1 MNAVRL
7 YSPSNI
13 ETAPL
18 VFEDILIPQ
27 PGPGQVRIKVSVCGV
42 CHTDLH
48 IVEGEIH
55 PPHLP
60 LTPGH
65 QVVGVVDAMGEPPAK
80 KQNDLPVLAIGQ
92 RVGVPWLHTAC
103 GKCEFCKRGEEN
115 LCASAQFTGFHVD
128 GGYAE
133 YMLADT
139 RFVLPL
145 PDTLSDEQAA
155 PLLCAGIVGYRSLKK
170 ADIQPGEKVG
180 LFGFGASAHL
190 CIQVLRYWDC
200 PVYVFTRSKAHQDHA
215 RQLGAA
221 WAGEAGSGGIRD
233 LDRAV
238 IFAPAGELVP
248 VALEKIRPGGTV
260 TINAIHMSDI
270 PSFPYQTIYGERTLR
285 SVANATYQ
293 DGVEF
298 LDMAVK
304 AGIQSTV
311 NIYPLKHA
319 NQALLDL
326 KTSKFNGEAVLVVG
340 GV

>member
-1 MNAVRL
+1 MKAVRL

-13 ETAPL
+13 ESNQL
-18 VFEDILIPQ
+18 LFEDLPIPL
-27 PGPGQVRIKVSVCGV
+27 PGPGQVRIKVSMCGV
-42 CHTDLH
+42 CRTDLH
-48 IVEGEIH
+48 IAEGEIH

-60 LTPGH
+60 VTPGH
-65 QVVGVVDAMGEPPAK
+65 QVVGVVDAIGKLHEGMPAL
-80 KQNDLPVLAIGQ
+80 NLGQ
-92 RVGVPWLHTAC
+92 RVGIPWLHSTC
-103 GKCEFCKRGEEN
+103 GECEFCRHGEEN
-115 LCASAQFTGFHVD
+115 LCSSAQFTGFHVD
-128 GGYAE
+128 GGFTE
-133 YMLADT
+133 YMLADA

-170 ADIQPGEKVG
+170 AYIRPGEKVG

-200 PVYVFTRSKAHQDHA
+200 SVYVFTRSKAHQDHA
-215 RQLGAA
+215 RELGAA
-221 WAGEAGSGGIRD
+221 WAGEVGSSSVGD

-248 VALEKIRPGGTV
+248 VAFKIIRPGGTIA
-260 TINAIHMSDI
+260 INAIHMSDI
-270 PSFPYQTIYGERTLR
+270 PSFPYQVIYGERALR
-285 SVANATYQ
+285 SVANATYR

-298 LDMAVK
+298 LDLAVK

-311 NIYPLKHA
+311 NTYLLKHA
-319 NQALLDL
+319 NQALIDL

-340 GV
+340 VR